1 MDGPASKTSTPIEN
15 ASPQTAVDALT
26 GAGEKTLQIAGRSTD
41 GRESSYSILLQGE
54 VRSSS
59 ILSSKDP
66 EESVTLLE
74 NDTKLLSG
82 SVFGGE
88 AGFVLDG
95 ELLAAEFDD
104 PAPTLT
110 LDGSVVDTGRWPTV
124 KEYLGFGS
132 DQESVQDPFP
142 DSGELGATP
151 RDPLHPEEY
160 VVELDGGALTE
171 TEAYCFDVDGTV
183 LSEPAGTTVSD
194 RGDRVFGCLH
204 PDATATITVR
214 GVITRIETADAIDF
228 SVRAREDQ

>member
-1 MDGPASKTSTPIEN
+1 MDGPASKSSPPIESS
-15 ASPQTAVDALT
+15 APQTAVDSLT
-26 GAGEKTLQIAGRSTD
+26 GTGESTLQIAGNSTD

-74 NDTKLLSG
+74 NNTKILSG

-88 AGFVLDG
+88 AGFVLEGDV
-95 ELLAAEFDD
+95 LAAEFDE
-104 PAPTLT
+104 PEPSLK

-124 KEYLGFGS
+124 KEYLGYGPG
-132 DQESVQDPFP
+132 QESVKDPFP

-160 VVELDGGALTE
+160 VVELDGGALAE
-171 TEAYCFDVDGTV
+171 AEAYCFDVDGTV

-204 PDATATITVR
+204 PDATARITVR

-228 SVRAREDQ
+228 TVRAREDQ